1 MAEMVEVNNVN
12 HPGKTSRLDAR
23 KFGLICE
30 GLLSVLPMAKPGLTQ
45 SEMFKALRGVV
56 SEADFPG
63 TTHGWWGKSA
73 QLHMEAEGLV
83 VRDPTRPLTWRRAS

>member
-1 MAEMVEVNNVN
+1 MAEMVEVKNVN
-12 HPGKTSRLDAR
+12 HPGKTNRLEAR

-30 GLLSVLPMAKPGLTQ
+30 GLLSVLPTTKPGLTQ
-45 SEMFKALRGVV
+45 SEIFKALRGAV

-73 QLHMEAEGLV
+73 QLHLEAEGQV
-83 VRDPTRPLTWRRAS
+83 VRDQTKPLTWRKA